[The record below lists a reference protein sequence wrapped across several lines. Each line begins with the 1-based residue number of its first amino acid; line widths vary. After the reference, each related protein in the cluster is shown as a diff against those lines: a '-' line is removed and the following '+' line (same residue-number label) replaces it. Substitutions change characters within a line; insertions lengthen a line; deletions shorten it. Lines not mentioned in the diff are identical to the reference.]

1 MKTLSLMT
9 LLHFGKA
16 SELALHSTSAMFPQ
30 EAEELFVATE
40 RNAKLRYEGYKKLSE
55 M

>member
-1 MKTLSLMT
+1 MEYGLSCSAQIRKMGEVRYNSLMKT
-9 LLHFGKA
+9 
-16 SELALHSTSAMFPQ
+16 FPQ